1 MATQIDIS
9 RYRKNPRPKYY
20 NASTG
25 SFVEIGFDM
34 ETWLLRMSGIAK
46 RMLIARLQ
54 KCLTTAQVQGARD
67 NLHAVALRNQAANAG
82 AAITELDGN
91 LGEFQVF
98 MQNEVAS
105 SSGIPEVGMML
116 NDIGT
121 SYGESL
127 FARDQQNN
135 VLVAANVMT
144 SRLSNSGTRRQVQ
157 SWVEIITQYVIPG

>member
-1 MATQIDIS
+1 
-9 RYRKNPRPKYY
+9 
-20 NASTG
+20 
-25 SFVEIGFDM
+25 M

-54 KCLTTAQVQGARD
+54 KCLTTSQVQGARD
-67 NLHAVALRNQAANAG
+67 NLYAVALRNQAANAG

-105 SSGIPEVGMML
+105 SSGIPEVGMLL

>member
-1 MATQIDIS
+1 
-9 RYRKNPRPKYY
+9 
-20 NASTG
+20 
-25 SFVEIGFDM
+25 M
-34 ETWLLRMSGIAK
+34 ETWLLRMTGIAK

-54 KCLTTAQVQGARD
+54 KCLTTSQVQGARD
-67 NLHAVALRNQAANAG
+67 NLQAVALRNQAANAG

>member
-1 MATQIDIS
+1 
-9 RYRKNPRPKYY
+9 
-20 NASTG
+20 
-25 SFVEIGFDM
+25 M
-34 ETWLLRMSGIAK
+34 ETWLLRMTGIAK

-54 KCLTTAQVQGARD
+54 KCLTTSQVQGARD
-67 NLHAVALRNQAANAG
+67 NLQAVALRNQAANAG

-105 SSGIPEVGMML
+105 SFGIPEVGMML

>member
-1 MATQIDIS
+1 
-9 RYRKNPRPKYY
+9 
-20 NASTG
+20 
-25 SFVEIGFDM
+25 M